1 MSTTDDIQPD
11 GERGLLKLVRGRLD
25 LRLAPQVGGCIA
37 AFNYLSDEKGKTPIL
52 RGAEAVPS
60 SVLEAASFPLVP
72 YSNRVRNGRFRFRG
86 REVTLAPNMAGDPSP
101 LHGQGW
107 LAAWTVE
114 EHESDRAT
122 LVYRHTPGEWPWAYE
137 ARQHFRLDEEGL
149 SLRLSCRNL
158 SGEPMPCGLGQHP
171 YFPCTPE
178 TRLDAGIECAW
189 TIDGQVLPVDKVPAT
204 GRYDLR
210 DRLVCGQDLDNGFG
224 GWGGSARITDP
235 GLPFAIELSSPAARF
250 FQLYSPAAGGLF
262 VAEPV
267 THANAALNEP
277 EEMWTELGLAI
288 IGPGEEMAL
297 DSRLSVCP
305 A

>member
-60 SVLEAASFPLVP
+60 SILEAASFPLVP
-72 YSNRVRNGRFRFRG
+72 YSNRVRNGCFRFRG
-86 REVTLAPNMAGDPSP
+86 REVTLVPNMEGDPSP

-107 LAAWTVE
+107 LAAWTAE

-122 LVYRHTPGEWPWAYE
+122 LVYRHAAGEWPWAYE
-137 ARQHFRLDEEGL
+137 ARQHFRLDEDGL

-178 TRLDAGIECAW
+178 TRLDTRVECAW
-189 TIDGQVLPVDKVPAT
+189 TIDGRVLPVGKVPAT

-210 DRLVCGQDLDNGFG
+210 DRFVCGQDLDNGFG
-224 GWGGSARITDP
+224 GWSGSARITDP
-235 GLPFAIELSSPAARF
+235 GLSFAIELSSPTARF
-250 FQLYSPAAGGLF
+250 FQLYSPPAGGLF